1 MTVDTTPDSEVL
13 TGLFWALSELEMP
26 ALMLVTVE
34 TAPLTEVLR
43 FEIAEFWVLSELR
56 RPC

>member
-1 MTVDTTPDSEVL
+1 ML

-26 ALMLVTVE
+26 VLMLVTVE
-34 TAPLTEVLR
+34 TASLTEELR
-43 FEIAEFWVLSELR
+43 FEIVEVWVLSESR